1 MHSSHRSV
9 CKLLAF
15 RGEKPGKPSSKQNVS
30 LRRYSVSRP
39 NPVDINPS
47 YYPGTPYI
55 HHDCATKHNLHFIC
69 RMTSNPARLFY
80 ISFI

>member
-15 RGEKPGKPSSKQNVS
+15 RGEKPGKPSAKQNVS

-55 HHDCATKHNLHFIC
+55 TTVQPNTTC
-69 RMTSNPARLFY
+69 TSSAE
-80 ISFI
+80 